1 MSIARQCTL
10 AAALAL
16 LAAPVVAVD
25 ESAAT
30 DLIKDSRCTK
40 CHAVAVERLAP
51 PFRDIAA
58 KYKGKPE
65 AIAVLTKHVTMPSEV
80 EIDGDKKEH
89 GLVETTDPAQIRNL
103 LEWILSR

>member
-1 MSIARQCTL
+1 MNTVLSHIVV
-10 AAALAL
+10 AALAL
-16 LAAPVVAVD
+16 LATPVMAVD

-65 AIAVLTKHVTMPSEV
+65 AIAVLTKHVTVPSEV
-80 EIDGDKKEH
+80 EMCACGPQVCNAR
-89 GLVETTDPAQIRNL
+89 GAPMSRAMRSASAGPA
-103 LEWILSR
+103 